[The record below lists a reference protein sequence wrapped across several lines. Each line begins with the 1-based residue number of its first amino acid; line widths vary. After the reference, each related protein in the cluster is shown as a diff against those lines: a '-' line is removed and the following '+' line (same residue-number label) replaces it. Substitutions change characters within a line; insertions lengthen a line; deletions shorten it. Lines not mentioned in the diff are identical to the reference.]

1 MAPTDKRV
9 RLTLEQKSKL
19 IEESLQPGFI
29 RSKACEKYGISMACL
44 SIALKSKETILK
56 SADTFKKQGFKA
68 KLSKKE
74 P

>member
-29 RSKACEKYGISMACL
+29 RSKAYENNGISMAVRMYYLC
-44 SIALKSKETILK
+44 
-56 SADTFKKQGFKA
+56 KKFLIIYAHKPFNQMQNIG
-68 KLSKKE
+68 E
-74 P
+74 I